1 MTVIAALVTLS
12 AVVPSPVSAQSVAPG
27 GVSSHLALW
36 LDASDPDADGRTS
49 NNPTDSATFSVWR
62 DKSGHARNASTSLG
76 FNDAEYRR
84 TRGINSLP
92 TIRFNRIS
100 DGLGSELR
108 VPNLDIR
115 AITRPDVTVFAVY
128 RADLTNRQLLGTPL
142 NLGVWG
148 TDNGDWDRFAIA
160 LHSGFG
166 DHQNDG
172 VVGLGV
178 ANAGQTI
185 VGAGINNVARIMTV
199 KYNGHVNRNLVNKG
213 PVNGSAVY
221 FDGQVITKFTDDT
234 DASNAQ
240 SSFIIGADGDNSFFN
255 GDISE
260 VIVYDK
266 ALTDDEIKRV
276 SNYLASKY
284 TITLAKN
291 PTVSTL
297 PASDIQ
303 RFQARMNGVIN
314 ANNVPTVSAG
324 FIYGTTQT
332 DVKKNNGKFVSLKQ
346 ESVVGRS
353 QTRVSALL
361 TDLKPGTTYYF
372 RTVATS
378 TISGAIYGSTHSF
391 TTQDQSDAQASIFFN
406 PHSATLSEK
415 NKTQLRNLA
424 NGSSHVY
431 VVVNGYVNKWGS
443 SKNNV
448 SLSLARA
455 NAVISYLQ
463 EIGLTG
469 TFEVRALGVP
479 KKLGPKA
486 RKAEIML
493 YRVS

>member
-1 MTVIAALVTLS
+1 M
-12 AVVPSPVSAQSVAPG
+12 
-27 GVSSHLALW
+27 W

-49 NNPTDSATFSVWR
+49 NNPADNANFSVWR
-62 DKSGHARNASTSLG
+62 DKSGHGRNALTSGG
-76 FNDAEYRR
+76 FSDAQFRR

-92 TIRFNRIS
+92 TIRFNRSS
-100 DGLGSELR
+100 DGFGSQLR

-115 AITRPDVTVFAVY
+115 ARTRPDVTVFAVY
-128 RADLTNRQLLGTPL
+128 RADLTNRQLLGYPF

-160 LHSGFG
+160 LHFDFG
-166 DHQNDG
+166 DHQHDG

-178 ANAGQTI
+178 ENGGATVA
-185 VGAGINNVARIMTV
+185 GAGIDKVARIMTV
-199 KYNGHVNRNLVNKG
+199 KYNGNVNRAGVNRG

-221 FDGQVITKFTDDT
+221 FDGRVVTKFTDDT

-240 SSFIIGADGDNSFFN
+240 TSFVIGADGDNSFFN

-266 ALTDDEIKRV
+266 ALTDDEIKDV
-276 SNYLASKY
+276 SGYLASKY

-297 PASDIQ
+297 AATNVSGFESQ
-303 RFQARMNGVIN
+303 VNGVIN

-324 FIYGTTQT
+324 FIYGTSKAKL
-332 DVKKNNGKFVSLKQ
+332 KKKVGSFITLKQ
-346 ESVVGRS
+346 KSVIGNSKTKVTAKLIG
-353 QTRVSALL
+353 
-361 TDLKPGTTYYF
+361 LKPGTTYYF

-378 TISGAIYGSTHSF
+378 TISGAIYGSIRSF
-391 TTQDQSDAQASIFFN
+391 KTKVASDSQVRIYFK
-406 PHSATLSEK
+406 PHSAKLTAK
-415 NKTQLRNLA
+415 DKAKLRKLA
-424 NGSSHVY
+424 VESGQVY
-431 VVVNGYVNKWGS
+431 VLVNGYVNKWGS

-448 SLSLARA
+448 SLSSARA

-463 EIGLTG
+463 EIGMKG

-479 KKLGPKA
+479 KVHGPKA
-486 RKAEIML
+486 RKADILL
-493 YRVS
+493 YRLPR